1 MTKSTKEAGLQDITG
16 ESAEGR
22 QDREKKHQH
31 LLDKFVELEE
41 KGEQLADHEVKWL
54 LENGLFLPNEK
65 PGPGVLPQGDLRNK
79 PLKSDELEGAVNIFF
94 GKKTQSAS
102 SDRELLE
109 LLQEHHPDKLSFC
122 FQKKDKIIGVRESL
136 SIFQTIF
143 NLFNKAAKTST
154 EASTVNSLR
163 QQMSHLVNVILTL
176 NTQTDISDKS
186 IYDEKQIV
194 MQEGQYPHLYE
205 TDTIRG
211 LFELLKSFSLSITGD
226 GEDLFRSNLPKKSD
240 TEAEKVRRKFTPN
253 ERKHNLKKL
262 GTLQRSLTYF
272 ERAICKETGINQFNI
287 HWFTDSYIRYLLTLK
302 ARLIYE
308 IYNIKYAEGTSLEKR
323 KQELWKT
330 LKIVNHLLEIKEYL
344 TDFSKL
350 SRDLRIPRLRLN
362 IMEGPTLLDIEIA
375 VNQCKRLKDFTE
387 KESEDR
393 TYFSKGMRAND
404 LINMLMKQAIVF
416 ARIPYLKRHALLI
429 AEKMET
435 SVNVNILFL
444 ARRIRATVLETA
456 FKFNVVSS
464 GAIRKFRED
473 GIKEDLLM
481 KQISPIEA
489 MRHAKELE
497 EQRKL
502 ARELFQYC
510 LDTIDTFA
518 SNIKL
523 DSQSTID
530 PFRKMIW
537 IIQKSV
543 DWRVLDMPFIL
554 QILEKA
560 PQNLDLMKKNVYFP
574 EVVERVDNKGVRQK
588 IDLNDRFNTMADR
601 GLKLIEQLKAKYSDL
616 SQKAEKQAQVSESW
630 ENKAISLADSYC
642 RRATDKTEDQ
652 EKPAKELFKDVNLDE
667 MDF

>member
-1 MTKSTKEAGLQDITG
+1 MANSEKETGLQNVTG
-16 ESAEGR
+16 ESAESR
-22 QDREKKHQH
+22 QDREKKHKH
-31 LLDKFVELEE
+31 LLDKFVELEK
-41 KGEQLADHEVKWL
+41 KGEPLAEHEVNWL

-65 PGPGVLPQGDLRNK
+65 PGPGVLPKGDLRNK
-79 PLKSDELEGAVNIFF
+79 PLKSDELERAVNIFS
-94 GKKTQSAS
+94 GNKTQSAS
-102 SDRELLE
+102 SERELLE
-109 LLQEHHPDKLSFC
+109 LIQEHHPDKLSVC
-122 FQKKDKIIGVRESL
+122 FQNKDKIIGVRESFG
-136 SIFQTIF
+136 IFQTIF

-154 EASTVNSLR
+154 ESSSVNSLR
-163 QQMSHLVNVILTL
+163 QQMSNLVNVILTL

-186 IYDEKQIV
+186 IYDEKQITK
-194 MQEGQYPHLYE
+194 QEGQYAHLYE

-211 LFELLKSFSLSITGD
+211 LFQLLKSFTLSITGD
-226 GEDLFRSNLPKKSD
+226 GEDLFRSTLPKKAD
-240 TEAEKVRRKFTPN
+240 TETEKISRKFTPN

-308 IYNIKYAEGTSLEKR
+308 ITYIKYAEGTSLEKR

-330 LKIVNHLLEIKEYL
+330 LKIVNHLLEIKDYL

-362 IMEGPTLLDIEIA
+362 IMEGPTQLDIEIA
-375 VNQCKRLKDFTE
+375 VSQCRRSKDFTE

-393 TYFSKGMRAND
+393 SYFSKGMRAND

-416 ARIPYLKRHALLI
+416 ARTPYLKKHALLI
-429 AEKMET
+429 AKKMET
-435 SVNVNILFL
+435 SVNDNILLL

-456 FKFNVVSS
+456 FKFKVVSS
-464 GAIRKFRED
+464 GAIRKFREN

-481 KQISPIEA
+481 KQISPFEI
-489 MRHAKELE
+489 MRNSKELE
-497 EQRKL
+497 EQQQL

-510 LDTIDTFA
+510 LDTIETFA
-518 SNIKL
+518 SDIKL
-523 DSQSTID
+523 NSQSTID

-543 DWRVLDMPFIL
+543 DWRLLDMPFIL
-554 QILEKA
+554 DILEKA
-560 PQNLDLMKKNVYFP
+560 PKNLDLMTKNIYFP
-574 EVVERVDNKGVRQK
+574 EVVERIDNRGVRQK
-588 IDLNDRFNTMADR
+588 IDLNDRFNTLADR
-601 GLKLIEQLKAKYSDL
+601 GYKLIEQLKAKHSHL
-616 SQKAEKQAQVSESW
+616 SQKAEKRAQVSESW
-630 ENKAISLADSYC
+630 EKTAISLAESYC
-642 RRATDKTEDQ
+642 RRASDKTEVQ
-652 EKPAKELFKDVNLDE
+652 KKPAKKLFKDVILDE